1 MYLTKENHNNKS
13 RKYHLNL
20 YHLSEDGKET
30 MMTIDHIIPKSK
42 GGGNKISN
50 LQTMCYDC
58 NFAKGNTIPEEIV

>member
-42 GGGNKISN
+42 GGVNKISN